1 MTNLVYEK
9 INAVM
14 GDLSKIGIAKSGIN
28 SQQGF
33 NFRGIDQI
41 YAALSPVLSSHGLMC
56 LPRVLSRT
64 SETRQTSAGK
74 NIYYVF
80 VSVEY
85 DIVATDGSKH
95 TVCVTAEA
103 MDSADKA
110 TNKALSA
117 AFKYMALQ
125 VFCIP
130 VEGQDDADADV
141 IEHAPSASEF
151 LMKAAFDVAAR
162 GVKAYSAFWA
172 GIQPSDRLAIGAK
185 RHDDL
190 KAIATSADKLAAEND
205 AKKE

>member
-1 MTNLVYEK
+1 MNNLVYEK

-14 GDLSKIGIAKSGIN
+14 GDLSKIGIAKSNIN

-95 TVCVTAEA
+95 VVCVSAEA

-117 AFKYMALQ
+117 AFKYMAMQ
-125 VFCIP
+125 TFCIP
-130 VEGQDDADADV
+130 VEGQDDADAVGVD
-141 IEHAPSASEF
+141 EAAPQASEF
-151 LMKAAFDVAAR
+151 LIKTASDCAAR
-162 GVKAYSAFWA
+162 GVKAYSEFWA
-172 GIQPSDRLAIGAK
+172 NILAADRLAIGSK
-185 RHDDL
+185 RHGDF
-190 KAIATSADKLAAEND
+190 KVIAVAADND